1 VKKILVAYATNAG
14 STADVASAVGE
25 ELGKNEAQVKISQVE
40 AVTSLEGYDA
50 VVVGAP
56 MIMGWHR
63 DAIKFLK
70 RHRQALSKVQ
80 VAYFLTA
87 MRLTASD
94 DGDVHGV
101 PVYLDPGLAKPPQ
114 NPTRLSFKERYARVG
129 NYLKPVLKAA
139 PGAKPLRVGFFGG
152 KLNLFPLSLWQKLF
166 VILIVQAQPGEY
178 RNWSFIREWAAGL
191 REEIEV
197 GETA

>member
-1 VKKILVAYATNAG
+1 MKKILVAYATNAG
-14 STADVASAVGE
+14 STADVAKAVGE
-25 ELGKNEAQVKISQVE
+25 ELGKNGAQMEVSQIE
-40 AVTSLEGYDA
+40 AVTSVEGYDA

-63 DAIKFLK
+63 TAIRFIK

-87 MRLTASD
+87 MRLTGTG
-94 DGDVHGV
+94 DGNVHGV

-114 NPTRLSFKERYARVG
+114 NPTRLSFKERYASVG

-152 KLNLFPLSLWQKLF
+152 KLNLFPLSWWQKIF
-166 VILIVQAQPGEY
+166 VILVVQAQPGEF

-191 REEIEV
+191 REEL
-197 GETA
+197 ETDG